1 MCITHSQAADT
12 TTHSYVSLSR
22 QLTDTHIMNSNRI
35 TELKEKIAQL
45 ESLCQEPCK
54 DRAEIQETTGR
65 GVQNMLFLWWRVN
78 SATSAAAWHHSNDL
92 L

>member
-1 MCITHSQAADT
+1 MCITHSQTAAT
-12 TTHSYVSLSR
+12 TTHYYVSLSR

-45 ESLCQEPCK
+45 EILCQEPCK

-65 GVQNMLFLWWRVN
+65 GVQNASCMVEG
-78 SATSAAAWHHSNDL
+78 
-92 L
+92 